1 MITISND
8 SNTKMDLKSLLDLS
22 NQQNIGE
29 NEFPEERIKAQLDN
43 LRKLIAFYREY
54 PDLFVDDIKGPDSEF
69 KFYSYQ
75 RIILRVMMRHRYTYV
90 VLPRGSSKSF
100 LTMMILMLRC
110 ILYPGAEMF
119 VTTGG
124 EFILIDIYY

>member
-1 MITISND
+1 MLEEKLDLQSLLNISNE
-8 SNTKMDLKSLLDLS
+8 SKYT
-22 NQQNIGE
+22 G
-29 NEFPEERIKAQLDN
+29 NEITEERILAQLDN
-43 LRKLIAFYREY
+43 IRTLIAFYREY
-54 PDLFVDDIKGPDSEF
+54 P
-69 KFYSYQ
+69 YQ
-75 RIILRVMMRHRYTYV
+75 RVILRIMMRHRYTYV

-124 EFILIDIYY
+124 EFILAYC

>member
-124 EFILIDIYY
+124 DFLCLLLK

>member
-1 MITISND
+1 MTQEKLDLQSLLNISNE
-8 SNTKMDLKSLLDLS
+8 SKYT
-22 NQQNIGE
+22 G
-29 NEFPEERIKAQLDN
+29 NEITEERILAQLDN
-43 LRKLIAFYREY
+43 IRALIAFYREY
-54 PDLFVDDIKGPDSEF
+54 PDYFIDDIKGPDSEF
-69 KFYSYQ
+69 KFYTYQ
-75 RIILRVMMRHRYTYV
+75 RVILRIMMRHRYTYV

-124 EFILIDIYY
+124 KLF